1 VASVAHSYPLKMAT
15 SVRRALDDYL
25 ALPYRISLSRE
36 EADGEWI
43 GQVEE
48 LPGCTARGETPERAA
63 RAVRSA
69 MRTWIEEALA
79 EGREVPEPRANGH
92 SGRLLLRMPNS
103 LHAELARR
111 ADQEGVSLNQFLVG
125 ALSGAVGWMRD
136 GDVAASPRRTEG
148 ATDPDQAPPS
158 RVANLAIVAN
168 LVVVGVAGIAAV
180 ILLVVAWRGG
190 W

>member
-1 VASVAHSYPLKMAT
+1 MAT

-43 GQVEE
+43 GHVEE
-48 LPGCTARGETPERAA
+48 LSGCTARGETPERAA

-69 MRTWIEEALA
+69 MRAWIEEALE
-79 EGREVPEPRANGH
+79 EGREVPEPRTNGH

-136 GDVAASPRRTEG
+136 GDAAAGARPHVEGAAEPEGAAASRY
-148 ATDPDQAPPS
+148 AS
-158 RVANLAIVAN
+158 LAIVAN